1 MILARGGFTLYN
13 ELSVKRSAVQCCQ
26 AVLVGEALW
35 ASPLSPQASRWANL
49 PTLSRSWFLPWSTS
63 GLYMRVGHRSSL
75 LEEFVTPC
83 FSFCIGGILLGLV
96 HLL

>member
-1 MILARGGFTLYN
+1 MILARGGFTLCN
-13 ELSVKRSAVQCCQ
+13 EPSVKRSAVQCCQ

-49 PTLSRSWFLPWSTS
+49 PWSTT